1 MDKEQ
6 LCKLLRKS
14 FENFSIFLR
23 KCNFIRTGP
32 YIFEAKT
39 QKQRIIRQNLLNNFY
54 STLNFLSSGIQYVKL
69 FSFKFFL
76 LFSTKSNLTLKLF

>member
-32 YIFEAKT
+32 CIFEAKT
-39 QKQRIIRQNLLNNFY
+39 QKQRIIRQNLLSNFY
-54 STLNFLSSGIQYVKL
+54 SALDLLSSGIQYVKL
-69 FSFKFFL
+69 FSFNFF
-76 LFSTKSNLTLKLF
+76 FSTKSNLTLKLF